1 MVAIL
6 QQWNFLCQF
15 QNIGT
20 INKVEGRL
28 VLTARSQ
35 VQKCQYSFFFTHQ
48 EAFHLRFRLLQALW
62 HWYVNILA
70 FFESLRQNTSTMAK
84 KTAPLLPSV
93 DELLQRF
100 GDRLRLARLRRR
112 LPAKQVAERAG
123 MSPMTLRSLERGGS
137 GVTMGAYLAVMQVL
151 GIEGDLD
158 LLARADPVGRE
169 LQDSRLRPT
178 ASSTRRIAESPTRRS
193 TRSSP
198 SDWGASQL
206 GKPIPSAQTEPGL
219 SSWPTPA
226 VSAEEESW
234 IKSGDFASADVLSSL
249 IAKAGAPAKKAR

>member
-1 MVAIL
+1 
-6 QQWNFLCQF
+6 
-15 QNIGT
+15 
-20 INKVEGRL
+20 
-28 VLTARSQ
+28 
-35 VQKCQYSFFFTHQ
+35 
-48 EAFHLRFRLLQALW
+48 
-62 HWYVNILA
+62 
-70 FFESLRQNTSTMAK
+70 MAK

-93 DELLQRF
+93 DELLQQF
-100 GDRLRLARLRRR
+100 GERLRLARLRRR

-178 ASSTRRIAESPTRRS
+178 ASSTRRIAGSPTRRS

-206 GKPIPSAQTEPGL
+206 GKPIPFAQTEPGL
-219 SSWPTPA
+219 SSRPTPA
-226 VSAEEESW
+226 ISAEEESW

-249 IAKAGAPAKKAR
+249 IANAAAPAKKAR